1 MQLTLLGT
9 GCPSVDYKRF
19 GPSNLIST
27 NNAKVLVD
35 CGSGVTQRLN
45 QIKISSADIDA
56 LMLTHLHSDHIVD
69 LYQLIISSWHSY
81 RVKPWIIY
89 GPKGTKNFINKIMH
103 AWRDERTQRINY
115 EARSS
120 IQAFNIITKE
130 FKNVG
135 NLKIKDLKITYFEV
149 DHKPVKFAYGFNFFH
164 NKKKLTISGDTKPCE
179 NIMKFGQNSDVLLH
193 EVYIDGEIKETNK
206 MRTKKTLHNV
216 REYHTP
222 STMVG
227 KVAKIANCKK
237 LVLTHLVPTKFN
249 ENNLKKTVKA
259 DFGKNPIIGHDL
271 LKINI

>member
-9 GCPSVDYKRF
+9 GCPSVDYQRF

-81 RVKPWIIY
+81 RVKPWIVY
-89 GPKGTKNFINKIMH
+89 GPKGTKNFINKIMN
-103 AWRDERTQRINY
+103 AWRDERIQRINY

-237 LVLTHLVPTKFN
+237 LVLTHLVPTKFS

>member
-19 GPSNLIST
+19 GPSNIIST
-27 NNAKVLVD
+27 NKAKVLVA
-35 CGSGVTQRLN
+35 CGSEVTQRLN

-56 LMLTHLHSDHIVD
+56 LTLTHLHSDHVVD

-89 GPKGTKNFINKIMH
+89 GPKGTKNFINKIMN
-103 AWRDERTQRINY
+103 AWRDERALRTNY
-115 EARSS
+115 EERSS
-120 IQAFNIITKE
+120 IKAFNIITKE

-227 KVAKIANCKK
+227 KVAKIAKCKK

-259 DFGKNPIIGHDL
+259 DFGKNPIIGYDL

>member
-89 GPKGTKNFINKIMH
+89 GPKGTKNFINKIMN

-193 EVYIDGEIKETNK
+193 EVYIDGEIRETNK

>member
-19 GPSNLIST
+19 GPSNLISS
-27 NNAKVLVD
+27 NKAKVLVD

-45 QIKISSADIDA
+45 QIKISSSDIDA
-56 LMLTHLHSDHIVD
+56 LMLTHLHSDHVVD

-89 GPKGTKNFINKIMH
+89 GPKGTKNFINKIMN
-103 AWRDERTQRINY
+103 AWKDERTQRIDY

-120 IQAFNIITKE
+120 IQAFKIIVKE
-130 FKNVG
+130 FKSEGNVI
-135 NLKIKDLKITYFEV
+135 IKDLKVIYFEV